1 MSWLFLLLA
10 SLAWVLFDFCR
21 KRLVENNSPLLV
33 SFVFSLFTLPVY
45 LVFWLAT
52 DSSQLPQVMVY
63 YVFASLSALLA
74 ALGAVAFISA
84 LGRGRFS
91 ILLPMLAL
99 TPLIA
104 ALLNAVVFSNI
115 LNWQAYT
122 IIGICAYA
130 TYRLLGEGFAIT
142 EPGAGFML
150 LAAFSWA
157 GCICLDQFVLSHA
170 SVSFHALWVNVIM
183 VLVLFC
189 SLVTRRKRALLP
201 KGRKIYWAIGLCG
214 FAAAVLLQF
223 SALRYLD
230 ASIVE
235 AVKRAIG
242 IVAAMIVGSVFLR
255 EKLKP
260 YQYVYGVIIIF
271 SVLIFSFVT
280 E

>member
-52 DSSQLPQVMVY
+52 GSSQLPQVIAY
-63 YVFASLSALLA
+63 YVFASLSGLLA
-74 ALGAVAFISA
+74 ALGAVSFISA

-115 LNWQAYT
+115 LSWQAYT

-157 GCICLDQFVLSHA
+157 GCICLDQFVLPHA

-189 SLVTRRKRALLP
+189 SLVTRRKSALLP
-201 KGRKIYWAIGLCG
+201 GGRKIYWAIGLSG
-214 FAAAVLLQF
+214 FA
-223 SALRYLD
+223 
-230 ASIVE
+230 
-235 AVKRAIG
+235 
-242 IVAAMIVGSVFLR
+242 AAMIVGSVFLR
-255 EKLKP
+255 DKLKP